1 MPATYCYN
9 CSEKIVYDLFKPK
22 VCPHCNQSP
31 AATISLSKREPKIP
45 AYDTRTASR
54 YEELEDEQHT
64 NVPHLAKLQARIF
77 IDNNSNKETLGG
89 IVNKEIDKIGSQ
101 ANAPKGR
108 GRPKKLKPTREITR
122 THSDHGKSF
131 DDFMNDGRSEAKGI
145 NID

>member
-1 MPATYCYN
+1 MPATYCFN
-9 CSEKIVYDLFKPK
+9 CSEKIIYDLFKPK

-31 AATISLSKREPKIP
+31 AATISLSKKESKRPMHDAKNLYNDDAEG
-45 AYDTRTASR
+45 
-54 YEELEDEQHT
+54 EQYQ
-64 NVPHLAKLQARIF
+64 NVPHLSRLQARIF

-101 ANAPKGR
+101 ANSPKGR
-108 GRPKKLKPTREITR
+108 GRPKKLKPTKEITR

>member
-31 AATISLSKREPKIP
+31 AATISLSKKESKRPT
-45 AYDTRTASR
+45 YDAKNL
-54 YEELEDEQHT
+54 YNDDAEEEQYQ
-64 NVPHLAKLQARIF
+64 NVPHLSRLQARIF

-101 ANAPKGR
+101 ANSPKGR
-108 GRPKKLKPTREITR
+108 GRPKKLKPTKEITR

>member
-1 MPATYCYN
+1 MPATYCFN

-31 AATISLSKREPKIP
+31 AATINLSKKESKKPSYIISIDES
-45 AYDTRTASR
+45 AN
-54 YEELEDEQHT
+54 LENEQYQS
-64 NVPHLAKLQARIF
+64 VPHLSKLQARIF

-122 THSDHGKSF
+122 THSDHNKSF
-131 DDFMNDGRSEAKGI
+131 DDFMNDARSEAKGI